1 MHEGILIIAK
11 KSEATSD
18 LNPIMQ
24 ANNQAR
30 KLIDRFIK
38 RIGSS
43 ENKLDQ
49 AGKVKIENQILQSP
63 KWLQLDLSSILSTSA
78 ITRCQS
84 GLERRHL
91 SLEEIVTA

>member
-11 KSEATSD
+11 KSEATSN

-24 ANNQAR
+24 ANNQVC
-30 KLIDRFIK
+30 KLIDRFIV

-49 AGKVKIENQILQSP
+49 ACKVKTENEILQSP
-63 KWLQLDLSSILSTSA
+63 KWL
-78 ITRCQS
+78 
-84 GLERRHL
+84 
-91 SLEEIVTA
+91 